1 MGEKTMNSIDLI
13 VDQPRLKSHFGFIKE
28 PFCKEIAAA
37 KIFVSPS
44 LQSLYKRLAN
54 LLFRRGIALI
64 TGDVGSGKT
73 TAMRAFADK
82 LDKTQYDIVYI
93 EDPTIGLRGIWA
105 SIAAQLNL
113 DSRYFKWQM
122 MPKLK
127 AAIENNFTEYRKTT
141 VIIIDDSQLLTPK
154 ALEELRLFTNFRIDS
169 HSPLT
174 LILLAQP
181 EIRKLVALKSMQALS
196 QRIVVRFHLCG
207 IAQDEV
213 KPYINHQLD
222 AVGYVGDLFSDD
234 VISEIFHQARGLP
247 RLINTLCYQC
257 LFEIYTQNKSFVDAP
272 TLEKVLCDFDSL

>member
-1 MGEKTMNSIDLI
+1 MGERKMNSID
-13 VDQPRLKSHFGFIKE
+13 LKSHFGFITE
-28 PFCKEIAAA
+28 PFSKEIAAA
-37 KIFVSPS
+37 KIFVSKS
-44 LQSLYKRLAN
+44 LQSLYNRLAN
-54 LLFRRGIALI
+54 LLSRRGIALI

-73 TAMRAFADK
+73 TAIRAFVDK

-113 DSRYFKWQM
+113 DSRYFKWQL

-127 AAIENNFTEYRKTT
+127 AAIENNFAEYRKTT
-141 VIIIDDSQLLTPK
+141 VIIIDDAQLLTPE

-181 EIRKLVALKSMQALS
+181 DIRKLVALKSMEALS
-196 QRIVVRFHLCG
+196 QRIVLRAHLSG
-207 IAQDEV
+207 LAQDEI
-213 KPYINHQLD
+213 KPYVKHQID
-222 AVGYVGDLFSDD
+222 AVGYTNELFSDD
-234 VISEIFHQARGLP
+234 VINEIFHQARGLP

-257 LFEIYTQNKSFVDAP
+257 LFEIYLQNKNFVDVP
-272 TLEKVLCDFDSL
+272 TLEKVLCDFDGL

>member
-1 MGEKTMNSIDLI
+1 MGERKMNSIDL
-13 VDQPRLKSHFGFIKE
+13 KTHFGFITE
-28 PFCKEIAAA
+28 PFSKEIAAA
-37 KIFVSPS
+37 KIFISQS

-54 LLFRRGIALI
+54 LLSRRGIALI

-73 TAMRAFADK
+73 TAMRAFVEK

-105 SIAAQLNL
+105 SISAQLNL
-113 DSRYFKWQM
+113 DSRYFKWQL

-127 AAIENNFTEYRKTT
+127 AAIENNFAEYRKTT
-141 VIIIDDSQLLTPK
+141 VIIIDDAQLLTPE

-181 EIRKLVALKSMQALS
+181 DIRKLIALKSMQALS

-207 IAQDEV
+207 LVQDEV
-213 KPYINHQLD
+213 KAYINHQLD
-222 AVGYVGDLFSDD
+222 AVGYAGDLFSDD
-234 VISEIFHQARGLP
+234 VINEIFHQARGLP

-257 LFEIYTQNKSFVDAP
+257 LFEIYMQNKNSVDVP
-272 TLEKVLCDFDSL
+272 TLEKVLCDYDAL